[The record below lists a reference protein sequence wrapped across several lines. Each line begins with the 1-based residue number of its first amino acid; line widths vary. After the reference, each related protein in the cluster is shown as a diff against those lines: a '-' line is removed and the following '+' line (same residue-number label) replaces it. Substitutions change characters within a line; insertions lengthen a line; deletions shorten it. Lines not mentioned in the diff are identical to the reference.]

1 MLRLDLTLIIYFIM
15 SSINCF
21 NISFEESVQKIIVFD
36 TKPLNLILRGFS
48 WIFKSINLCYNQCI
62 INIKNHEF
70 LDDERRVYLHRELDF
85 ISKYS

>member
-1 MLRLDLTLIIYFIM
+1 MKRKMNKFIM
-15 SSINCF
+15 EMLINF
-21 NISFEESVQKIIVFD
+21 VFD
-36 TKPLNLILRGFS
+36 TKPLNYKLGGFS

-85 ISKYS
+85 VNKYP

>member
-1 MLRLDLTLIIYFIM
+1 MVYSLLTFILALELF
-15 SSINCF
+15 IF
-21 NISFEESVQKIIVFD
+21 ISKAIVFD

>member
-1 MLRLDLTLIIYFIM
+1 MKRKMNKFIM
-15 SSINCF
+15 EMLINF
-21 NISFEESVQKIIVFD
+21 VFD
-36 TKPLNLILRGFS
+36 TKPLKLKLRGFS

-85 ISKYS
+85 VNKYP

>member
-1 MLRLDLTLIIYFIM
+1 MKRKMNKFIM
-15 SSINCF
+15 EMLINF
-21 NISFEESVQKIIVFD
+21 VFD
-36 TKPLNLILRGFS
+36 TKPLKLKLRGFS

-85 ISKYS
+85 VNKCP

>member
-1 MLRLDLTLIIYFIM
+1 MKRKMNKFIM
-15 SSINCF
+15 EMLINF
-21 NISFEESVQKIIVFD
+21 VFD
-36 TKPLNLILRGFS
+36 TKPLNYKLGGFS

-85 ISKYS
+85 VNKCP

>member
-1 MLRLDLTLIIYFIM
+1 MYQSLNKISFYGLLKEE
-15 SSINCF
+15 SSIFLPNF
-21 NISFEESVQKIIVFD
+21 KTIVFD

-85 ISKYS
+85 VNKCP

>member
-1 MLRLDLTLIIYFIM
+1 MKRKMNKFIM
-15 SSINCF
+15 EMLINF
-21 NISFEESVQKIIVFD
+21 VFD

-85 ISKYS
+85 VNKCP

>member
-1 MLRLDLTLIIYFIM
+1 VKGNYHMTWVNFIK
-15 SSINCF
+15 NDR
-21 NISFEESVQKIIVFD
+21 FD